1 MKHIKVF
8 AISALL
14 LSSNSGAQSN
24 FPNYRDADSRL
35 NATYRSLASAL
46 TQGGRLKLR
55 NEQRAWIASRNRL
68 CGKEAQNS
76 CSTRMTNARETEL
89 QHLAMR
95 STPQSGQCF
104 STSVMKVGPR
114 MDNDPDGLSGTSV
127 NYRDGHYQV
136 IPEPPKDVGLKIGDP
151 VRLCVVHDQCP
162 PGTSSATTYKTINLR
177 SHRAFTAADTWHD
190 CAGG

>member
-55 NEQRAWIASRNRL
+55 NEQRAWIASL
-68 CGKEAQNS
+68 VE
-76 CSTRMTNARETEL
+76 TARA
-89 QHLAMR
+89 LAPL
-95 STPQSGQCF
+95 SQL
-104 STSVMKVGPR
+104 VGHAAALLA
-114 MDNDPDGLSGTSV
+114 PDGVALF
-127 NYRDGHYQV
+127 
-136 IPEPPKDVGLKIGDP
+136 PKGRNAEAEL
-151 VRLCVVHDQCP
+151 
-162 PGTSSATTYKTINLR
+162 
-177 SHRAFTAADTWHD
+177 TAAATRWHMTTERFPSRTD
-190 CAGG
+190 PEATIFRIRNIRPARPLA